1 MNKKQPAFLM
11 EIREAEFYEG
21 TIATE
26 TPVERANGDEEI
38 LVMHPTNVELHT
50 KELPLLENHDH
61 GKQIGVV
68 ENIRF
73 VGNKLMAKIRFANDE
88 YSQMLKQD
96 VDDKIRSNLSIGYRI
111 LNYFY
116 ENGKKMVDK
125 FSIHEVSLV
134 PIPADPNSGIGR
146 NSDLSYSVRNIELR
160 KGKNMNDEKM
170 SRSESRKLRDEISE
184 IRKLGVMHNLSN
196 EADDFIEN
204 GNSLE
209 QFRSY
214 VLENI
219 SNSEPLDLPSTIGK
233 APAFNRNY
241 SEEYSL
247 ANAIKGCLDPKHRGF
262 EFEVSQ
268 DLQRNQELKNEHGV
282 IVPTDHIL
290 GQRTMT
296 VGNLAGNVS
305 DISDSAKLIPFVQRQ
320 GVYSSI
326 GLTEFAGMSSDV
338 KIPRGTS
345 VATASFLS
353 LDGTTDI
360 TEGTPTMDSVAMSPT
375 SLACFTEVS
384 HKLILQ
390 SSVDMENYLRTLMSQ
405 SIANKL
411 DLAVIHGSGA
421 SNQPTGMLNATGIN
435 TETYTSAIAYSDL
448 ANALS
453 KLASDSIPLNGLSW
467 VVHPDQYAS
476 LQIKDKGT
484 DTGQFLL
491 ETANN
496 PADINQ
502 VGTMLGYPCYVSDHV
517 PTGEVLLAR
526 GQHSALGFFGGLE
539 LDVNPYQ
546 DFQKGSIGIRAI
558 QDFDFQV
565 LNANSICKIST

>member
-38 LVMHPTNVELHT
+38 LVMHPANVELHT